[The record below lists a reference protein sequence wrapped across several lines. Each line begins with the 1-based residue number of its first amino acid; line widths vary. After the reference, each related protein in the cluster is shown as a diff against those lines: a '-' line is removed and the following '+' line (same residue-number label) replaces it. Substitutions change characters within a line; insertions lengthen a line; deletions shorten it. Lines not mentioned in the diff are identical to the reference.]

1 MPISD
6 IAMTTTVPLPDADSY
21 VEMISSGEPASRV
34 RVVHAEGRMLT
45 LSAPLVAVPVAGT
58 AVTLRWSAAPR
69 GRYALTCTVREVAEN
84 RMQVEVDG
92 EPLVEQHRHFV
103 RGGGGEQV
111 IMHRKGFPEA
121 TGWIRD
127 ISEHSMRAHF
137 EDTNVR
143 DGEDLQLRIELGSE
157 IIDVGATASKVERLA
172 QQVPP
177 GPMSVELVAIFH
189 ANEAHARV
197 IRRYVMR
204 QQLLSRTRA

>member
-1 MPISD
+1 MPISG
-6 IAMTTTVPLPDADSY
+6 IAMTTTVLLPDAGSY
-21 VEMISSGEPASRV
+21 VEMTASDEQASRV
-34 RVVHAEGRMLT
+34 RVVHAEGKGLT
-45 LSAPLVAVPVAGT
+45 LSAPLVAVPVVGA

-69 GRYALTCTVREVAEN
+69 GRYALTCAVLEVAEN
-84 RMQVEVDG
+84 RLQVEARG
-92 EPLVEQHRHFV
+92 EPLVEQQRHFV

-111 IMHRKGFPEA
+111 IMHRAGFPDA
-121 TGWIRD
+121 NGWIRD

-177 GPMSVELVAIFH
+177 GPMSVELVAIFDVT
-189 ANEAHARV
+189 EAQARV